1 MRFLFVS
8 KISKMSENKI
18 SGQVIFGHREPW
30 QRMSASSGARI
41 SSSVVSESIGQL
53 VSWLSLRNNDFT
65 ARPVFLFATRI
76 ELNDEVLP
84 GTTVNL
90 EAEITNQS
98 SDSFVF
104 SGLAKIAER
113 TIVRIEDCGG
123 YLMPL
128 TELEDPSVTRARFQ
142 SISGAGLPEN
152 PGSEPF
158 LYCSLIDSV
167 IEQDLTEKI
176 IIAKRFTGQ
185 EPFYADHF
193 PRFPVTPI
201 VIINEM
207 IAEAT
212 AKLLGIADS
221 ASLKPIAVQ
230 DLKIKSFIR
239 PGDVAEVSVK
249 KIEASGA
256 EFETIAE
263 IHVNGRRILRGRYRY
278 EQPVILRPNGP
289 KDLNQ
294 KTNRI

>member
-1 MRFLFVS
+1 
-8 KISKMSENKI
+8 
-18 SGQVIFGHREPW
+18 
-30 QRMSASSGARI
+30 
-41 SSSVVSESIGQL
+41 
-53 VSWLSLRNNDFT
+53 
-65 ARPVFLFATRI
+65 
-76 ELNDEVLP
+76 
-84 GTTVNL
+84 
-90 EAEITNQS
+90 
-98 SDSFVF
+98 
-104 SGLAKIAER
+104 
-113 TIVRIEDCGG
+113 
-123 YLMPL
+123 MPL